1 VRQLESDQEPPENPA
16 RTRGDHGVT
25 TEAERLQQALDLAYA
40 YLNPRD
46 RTVAEVCRRLRG
58 RGVSEELTEMAVRT
72 LEEQGF
78 LSDARFARLFV
89 ADKRRLEQWGSER
102 IRRGLVARG
111 IDRDLADTALAEGVA
126 GTDGAG
132 TDRDG
137 TDRDGMD
144 GDGADRGG
152 AGGRASAGRSEEE
165 PETELD
171 RALAVLRRRFPD
183 PPQDRRE
190 RNRAL
195 GLLLRKG
202 YESELALSALSAH
215 ARAD

>member
-1 VRQLESDQEPPENPA
+1 MRQLESDQEPPVNPA
-16 RTRGDHGVT
+16 RTRGVHGVT

-46 RTVAEVCRRLRG
+46 RTVAEMRRRLRG

-72 LEEQGF
+72 LEEQAF

-102 IRRGLVARG
+102 IRRGLVACG
-111 IDRDLADTALAEGVA
+111 IDRDLADAALAEGVA
-126 GTDGAG
+126 GTDGDGA
-132 TDRDG
+132 DRD
-137 TDRDGMD
+137 DMD
-144 GDGADRGG
+144 ADGADRGG
-152 AGGRASAGRSEEE
+152 AGSGGTAGRGGEPE

-183 PPQDRRE
+183 PPRDRRE

-202 YESELALSALSAH
+202 YESELALDALSAH
-215 ARAD
+215 ARGD